1 MSLMGTMM
9 EDMYPEDMME
19 MMSAMMPLM
28 MEKMGQV
35 DPITMIEA
43 IHEMIPRM
51 MANCLDRMEI
61 HDREKMFTFCT
72 NMLMDMKQRFHG

>member
-35 DPITMIEA
+35 DPITM
-43 IHEMIPRM
+43 
-51 MANCLDRMEI
+51 
-61 HDREKMFTFCT
+61 
-72 NMLMDMKQRFHG
+72 